1 MIKTFIRED
10 LLNEIK
16 EIFNIK
22 EFHYTRAIKTLYDE
36 TLLLFNAEE
45 RNIAIEY
52 EEEGIYYIYEIEK
65 GPVNGG
71 FCIMTS
77 PVVKLFIN
85 EKETWIKFGSTIVEF
100 PGKAFDFTGELVLL
114 AMEDL

>member
-1 MIKTFIRED
+1 MLD
-10 LLNEIK
+10 EIK
-16 EIFNIK
+16 GIFNIE
-22 EFHYTRAIKTLYDE
+22 EFHYTKAIKTLYDE

-85 EKETWIKFGSTIVEF
+85 KEETWLKSGSTIVEF
-100 PGKAFDFTGELVLL
+100 PGKAFDCAGELVLL
-114 AMEDL
+114 AIEDS